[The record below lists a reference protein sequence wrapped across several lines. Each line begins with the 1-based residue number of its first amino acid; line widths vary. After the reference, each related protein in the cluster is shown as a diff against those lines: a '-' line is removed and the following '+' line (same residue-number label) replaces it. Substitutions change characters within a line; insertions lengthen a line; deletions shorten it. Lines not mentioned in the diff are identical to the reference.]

1 MKVNSAQIR
10 GRDRCQGRAGVCCCP
25 TSTAGIRQAV
35 RELEAIGA
43 DELIL
48 NPALGTLDEVNRRCP
63 LTAVQAVAS
72 SDRARAM
79 TAERTRPA
87 VASSS
92 AGRPE

>member
-35 RELEAIGA
+35 REFEAIGA
-43 DELIL
+43 DELI
-48 NPALGTLDEVNRRCP
+48 